1 MAEEDSKA
9 LRHTDLFML
18 PKTMSKVTDTLRS
31 TILSQP
37 SVYTAFRNLL
47 RNQEHCNDYIT
58 TYLRPQKGNKL
69 LDIGCGK
76 ADILADLP
84 EVDYTGFDLSPR
96 YIKAARER
104 FGNKGTFFCGRISRD
119 TVPADQ
125 SYDLVL
131 AKGVLHHLNDSEA
144 IELFNLAK
152 AILKPTGRL
161 VTLDGCYTEN
171 QSTIAKFFLSQDRG
185 KYVRQSSGY
194 IELAR
199 SVFPQV
205 QSALRTDFLRI
216 PYTHLIMDCSS
227 ETVSSNFLS

>member
-1 MAEEDSKA
+1 M
-9 LRHTDLFML
+9 
-18 PKTMSKVTDTLRS
+18 
-31 TILSQP
+31 
-37 SVYTAFRNLL
+37 

-58 TYLRPQKGNKL
+58 TYLRPLKGNKL
-69 LDIGCGK
+69 LDIGCGP
-76 ADILADLP
+76 ADILTDLP
-84 EVDYTGFDLSPR
+84 EVDYTGFDLNPK

-125 SYDLVL
+125 IYDLVL

-152 AILKPTGRL
+152 AVLKPTGRL

-171 QSTIAKFFLSQDRG
+171 QSTIARFFLSQDRG

-194 IELAR
+194 IELAC
-199 SVFPQV
+199 SVFPRV
-205 QSALRTDFLRI
+205 QPALRTDFLRI

-227 ETVSSNFLS
+227 ETVSSSLLS